1 MSRPPGISG
10 DFSMDSHR
18 IQHMCQNGADER
30 KGRKRPHG
38 FNGPPHEARIRR
50 CGPPLRVDELPAAE
64 TGVGVGVESCAGFSV
79 CRGPFW
85 CSDPAAVYE
94 ALGSAA
100 ADQLSWTA
108 LRDGGNNTGVS
119 DTVKAYCGDLEG
131 MLARGGRY
139 KRQLLVRGR
148 KAEALLTLPQ
158 LERAR
163 RAVLASAARHVA
175 AAAAP
180 SAASSGE
187 VQHPATGPVQ
197 QMASAQLP
205 MVRLLTEQL
214 IKYLPSDRWFAPHYD
229 KDRRDKSHEPL
240 DPKAFD
246 GPGDMLCT
254 LCLGCECTLRGH

>member
-1 MSRPPGISG
+1 
-10 DFSMDSHR
+10 
-18 IQHMCQNGADER
+18 
-30 KGRKRPHG
+30 
-38 FNGPPHEARIRR
+38 
-50 CGPPLRVDELPAAE
+50 
-64 TGVGVGVESCAGFSV
+64 
-79 CRGPFW
+79 
-85 CSDPAAVYE
+85 
-94 ALGSAA
+94 
-100 ADQLSWTA
+100 
-108 LRDGGNNTGVS
+108 
-119 DTVKAYCGDLEG
+119 